1 MELDRISDAKRLGLW
16 EILSDWG
23 VITMQDIT
31 FAQLAGL
38 AAVVLILVGAYNTIM
53 TAVKNYRDE
62 RKRRSA
68 PVNELETKVND
79 HEEKLTSNHK
89 RLIDLEDSNR
99 IILRALMAMLSHEI
113 NGNSDDKLKDS
124 FDEIQKYLIQK

>member
-1 MELDRISDAKRLGLW
+1 M
-16 EILSDWG
+16 
-23 VITMQDIT
+23 ITMQDIT

-99 IILRALMAMLSHEI
+99 IVLRALMALLSHGI
-113 NGNSDDKLKDS
+113 NGNSDEAMRAS
-124 FDEIQKYLIQK
+124 FDEIQQYLIER